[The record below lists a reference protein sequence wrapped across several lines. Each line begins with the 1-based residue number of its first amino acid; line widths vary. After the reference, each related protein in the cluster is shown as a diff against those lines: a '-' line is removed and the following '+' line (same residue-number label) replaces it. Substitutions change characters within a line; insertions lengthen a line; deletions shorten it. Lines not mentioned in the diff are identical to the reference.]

1 MRNETGKEDMKKVIA
16 SRKVQ
21 PWTTPR
27 LAYRG
32 SVGQILK
39 DGGGKLSITGQDHGE
54 MRCEKPH
61 VSECE

>member
-1 MRNETGKEDMKKVIA
+1 MKKVVTSQSGKQWI
-16 SRKVQ
+16 
-21 PWTTPR
+21 TPR

-39 DGGGKLSITGQDHGE
+39 TGGGKLSITGQDPGE

-61 VSECE
+61 VSDCT

>member
-1 MRNETGKEDMKKVIA
+1 MKKVMP
-16 SRKVQ
+16 SQKVH
-21 PWTTPR
+21 PWATPK

-32 SVGQILK
+32 TVGQILK

-61 VSECE
+61 ADVCS

>member
-1 MRNETGKEDMKKVIA
+1 MKKEMP
-16 SRKVQ
+16 SQQSQ
-21 PWTTPR
+21 PWTTPK

-61 VSECE
+61 VSECS

>member
-1 MRNETGKEDMKKVIA
+1 MKKVIA

-61 VSECE
+61 ATECE

>member
-1 MRNETGKEDMKKVIA
+1 MTDLTSKKTP
-16 SRKVQ
+16 SQERK

-32 SVGQILK
+32 SVAEILK
-39 DGGGKLSITGQDHGE
+39 SGNGKLSITLADSGE

-61 VSECE
+61 TTECVPF